1 MSVLL
6 FESVFYR
13 LMKNLLHVVFFLL
26 ISQVVLGQEPS
37 WVTTRPNSSEHFIG
51 IASASKNNSNYQ
63 KAAKKNALDDLLSE
77 IRVTVQSV
85 SILSQMDNNKVFTE
99 EYQSII
105 KSTVADEI
113 ENLELVGTYEDEKDY
128 WVFYRIQ
135 KVEYENQKQ
144 RNREQAQK
152 MALQFFE
159 KAKEVSLT
167 NDYVTA
173 IDFYLQS
180 LLSIKSYWGENIE
193 VNYQGKPMFLAT
205 EAYTQLQRLLDSIH
219 LVSDVQTIQ
228 FSSRVENKQVLIQA
242 KGTENI
248 AIPKV
253 PLLVTSLPER
263 ANAKNYFTNENGQA
277 SIVLTLANSVTIDQ
291 VEVVLNLKNFSKG
304 SSDDRFYQ
312 YLMQSLRC
320 PAQKIDVIVP
330 DQLALD
336 INRVDGDLFPFHFDY
351 VNVDFSNAEK
361 YTFRNL
367 KLIPIRSKENFRR
380 VIGDMGYYI
389 TLQQAIDADK
399 VVINEVSNNGTVN
412 TLLVRNLSTDT
423 LFVMSG
429 EILIGGK
436 QDRVVAR
443 DMLIPPNSGQMKLPV
458 FCVEQ
463 GRWQYKSDGTKF
475 TEYYGMANEHLRDL
489 IDHNGGQ
496 QAVWNEVSKTNQ
508 KDGVY
513 SATDAY
519 TAHASKIE
527 YRKIEQE
534 YVDFFEN
541 LFNDQNDVIGV
552 LAITGNVIE
561 GADLF
566 VSNILFTQEY
576 RKLMYSY
583 IDDAITYGAP
593 VNIEKN
599 TIDNYLNQLFT
610 PELQQRFVQERGQ
623 AFRRG
628 NQVIHI
634 AVY

>member
-1 MSVLL
+1 M
-6 FESVFYR
+6 
-13 LMKNLLHVVFFLL
+13 
-26 ISQVVLGQEPS
+26 LGQEPS

-167 NDYVTA
+167 KDYVTA

-399 VVINEVSNNGTVN
+399 VVINEVSNSGTVN

-541 LFNDQNDVIGV
+541 VFNDQNDVIGV

>member
-26 ISQVVLGQEPS
+26 TSQAVLGQEPS

-167 NDYVTA
+167 KDYVTA

-399 VVINEVSNNGTVN
+399 VVINEVSNSGTVN

-541 LFNDQNDVIGV
+541 VFNDQNDVIGV